1 MIESDTP
8 VAATAAT
15 GSPGELLRFGQLLT
29 SISSRF
35 IDLPPGRIDEAI
47 NDGLR
52 RIVGTLRID
61 RSTLSMVD
69 PNTGR
74 FHPTH
79 SWAAPRFMPVPTT
92 VWSRTYPWALDR
104 FRAGLPV
111 VFASLDELPPEAAL
125 DRASYASLGLC
136 SHVGIPVM
144 VSGAFLAVLG
154 FDALRAECA
163 WPDNLVARMRLL
175 GDIFGS
181 ALDRKRV
188 QDRIDELLTFERL
201 LADLS
206 ASLVGTPG
214 SDLDA
219 EVNAAL
225 RAVGTLLE
233 VDGCVLWDLTRAPGQ
248 VIATHEWVAEGAAP
262 PPRKIRAAD
271 VPWIMEAVVA
281 GNIVNVTGNTD
292 SAPHAASDIAVLRRS
307 GVRALL
313 AIPLRARD
321 AVAGA
326 LTLSCTRDVRIWPDE
341 FVPRLQVFG
350 KMLSNALAHRDAER
364 SAQRAN
370 AETAQFRERLAHLAR
385 VDAVGAM
392 TAAVAH
398 EVNQPLMAIKNYA
411 LAGRR
416 RVAGDG
422 PVDRAKLDE
431 LLEKIGGHAALAGEV
446 LDRLRSMVRRRDTQE
461 VDIDP
466 AELMRSAAKLVEM
479 ESRIRDVRV
488 ETVIAPDLPRGL
500 GDEVQI
506 QQVVLNLA
514 LNAME
519 AMAATPTHA
528 RVLRLEAAVA
538 SDDGILIR
546 VADRGPGIASS
557 DEEKV
562 FEPFFTTKSTG
573 LGIGLSIC
581 RSIVEAH
588 GGRLWHDPHPGGGA
602 VFQFTLPNATDGD

>member
-1 MIESDTP
+1 MNESDMSFAA
-8 VAATAAT
+8 AATT

-35 IDLPPGRIDEAI
+35 IDAPPGRIDEAI
-47 NDGLR
+47 DDGLR
-52 RIVGTLRID
+52 RIVTTLRID

-79 SWAAPRFMPVPTT
+79 SWAAPGLMPVPTT
-92 VWSRTYPWALDR
+92 VSSRTYPWALDR

-111 VFASLDELPPEAAL
+111 VFARLDDLPPEAAL

-136 SHVGIPVM
+136 SHVGIPVV
-144 VSGAFLAVLG
+144 VSGEFLAVLG
-154 FDALRAECA
+154 FGALRAERA
-163 WPDNLVARMRLL
+163 WPDHLVARMRLL

-181 ALDRKRV
+181 ALARKCV
-188 QDRIDELLTFERL
+188 QDRIDELLRFERL

-206 ASLVGTPG
+206 ASLVGTSG
-214 SDLDA
+214 VDLDV

-225 RAVGTLLE
+225 RAVGTLLR
-233 VDGCVLWDLTRAPGQ
+233 VDRVALWNRASAPARMIVAHRWAATDVPAPPDQVGEPELPWVLGEIDGGKVVNASSIDTLPPAAG
-248 VIATHEWVAEGAAP
+248 VDIATL
-262 PPRKIRAAD
+262 RA
-271 VPWIMEAVVA
+271 
-281 GNIVNVTGNTD
+281 
-292 SAPHAASDIAVLRRS
+292 S
-307 GVRALL
+307 GVRSLL
-313 AIPLRARD
+313 GIPLRAKD
-321 AVAGA
+321 TVVGA
-326 LTLSCTRDVRIWPDE
+326 LSLSCVHDVHVWPDE
-341 FVPRLQVFG
+341 IVPRLQVFG
-350 KMLSNALAHRDAER
+350 KMLASALAHRDAER
-364 SAQRAN
+364 SAQQAT
-370 AETAQFRERLAHLAR
+370 AETARFRERLAHLAR

-392 TAAVAH
+392 SAAVAH

-416 RVAGDG
+416 RVAGNG

-446 LDRLRSMVRRRDTQE
+446 LDRLRVMVRRRDARE

-479 ESRIRDVRV
+479 ESRVRDVRV

-500 GDEVQI
+500 GDEIQI
-506 QQVVLNLA
+506 QQVILNLA
-514 LNAME
+514 LNSME

-528 RVLRLEAAVA
+528 RVLRLEAAA

-546 VADRGPGIASS
+546 VADHGPGIASS

-562 FEPFFTTKSTG
+562 FEPFYTTKSTG

-588 GGRLWHDPHPGGGA
+588 GGRLWHDPNPGGGA
-602 VFQFTLPNATDGD
+602 VFHFTLPSSTDGD